1 MTDRIRIEG
10 MVFEGRHGVHEHEQR
25 NQQPFE
31 VDLELVLDLE
41 PAGRTDDL
49 ERTIDYSAVFTT
61 CRRLVETTSF
71 RLIEAL
77 AQRIADEVLATYHP
91 DEVIVRIRKP
101 AVDLGGTFRAVG
113 IEIVRRRDAEAG

>member
-25 NQQPFE
+25 NTQPFE

-49 ERTIDYSAVFTT
+49 DLTIDYSAVFET

-91 DEVIVRIRKP
+91 HQVTVRIRKP

-113 IEIVRRRDAEAG
+113 VEIVR